1 MVMVRA
7 AISHFLHRTG
17 VHRATR
23 TYGYVIL
30 KIPTRRV
37 FYKTEEDV
45 KYLRACSSLLTTL
58 KQHLGGNFYIANRK
72 SETGTFPNLQRK

>member
-1 MVMVRA
+1 MYIYEYTSMVMVRA

-30 KIPTRRV
+30 KIPTRRDAY
-37 FYKTEEDV
+37 FIKPKKTSNIYARV
-45 KYLRACSSLLTTL
+45 AVY
-58 KQHLGGNFYIANRK
+58 
-72 SETGTFPNLQRK
+72 